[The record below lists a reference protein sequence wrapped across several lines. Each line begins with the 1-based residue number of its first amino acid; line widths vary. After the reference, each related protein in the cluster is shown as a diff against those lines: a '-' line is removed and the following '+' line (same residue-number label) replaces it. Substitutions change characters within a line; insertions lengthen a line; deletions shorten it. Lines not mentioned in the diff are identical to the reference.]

1 MWIFIIILYKYVR
14 KIFAKYHRY
23 SIIYISVVDYW
34 RNVMFSINGK
44 LFKALTKAGDFII
57 LGVLMWVFSIPVVTL
72 GASVTAAFYVGLKLV
87 RDEEGYVFK
96 DFWKS
101 FKANFKQ
108 GLIIGIIIAALG
120 LFVYEDIRICIY
132 WAEGGNTLA
141 NIAMYAFIGIALVLV
156 AVTIYVFPLLAKFDN
171 TVGQTLKNS
180 LVLCMHHFG
189 QTFVMLLSTCVLTF
203 VTIKFFTAAIIT
215 VPLAIYINS
224 YILSRVFKLYIKETP
239 EDTEE

>member
-1 MWIFIIILYKYVR
+1 
-14 KIFAKYHRY
+14 
-23 SIIYISVVDYW
+23 
-34 RNVMFSINGK
+34 MFSINGK

-120 LFVYEDIRICIY
+120 FFVYEDIRICIY

-171 TVGQTLKNS
+171 TV
-180 LVLCMHHFG
+180 G